1 MAKWGKVDIR
11 ELKQFQKN
19 LEKMQA
25 DADKINTA
33 ILKELATRTLR
44 KVISRT
50 PVITGELRRN
60 WTVGSVTKNGGH
72 YEIIIFNPVEYAQ
85 YVEYGHRQT
94 PGRYVPAIGKRLKES
109 WVQGRF
115 MLKISCDEMQRL
127 APSIIEKRLKKELE
141 GLFDVK

>member
-1 MAKWGKVDIR
+1 MKWGKVDFK

-25 DADKINTA
+25 DTDKINTE
-33 ILKELATRTLR
+33 IVKELATRVLR
-44 KVISRT
+44 EVRQKT

-60 WTVGSVTKNGGH
+60 WTVGPVAKNGDY
-72 YEIIIFNPVEYAQ
+72 YEITVFNSVDYAQ

-94 PGRYVPAIGKRLKES
+94 PGRYVPAIGKRLKEG

-115 MLKISCDEMQRL
+115 MLKISCDDIQSK
-127 APSIIEKRLKKELE
+127 APAIVEKRLKKELE
-141 GLFDVK
+141 ALFNAK